1 MNKKTLSP
9 LYLLTLIIPIAIGCY
24 WLINNQEK
32 PKLVEMQA
40 PVKYIEPQKDY
51 SASIRDFDLILTQSY
66 NPIAGLS
73 YRERSAIENDLVRI
87 SKIIIDFDPKS
98 KTKPSEKMEAS
109 KVINSNFKELY
120 QHIVELLRDDFIH
133 GKIASYE
140 VKSKCDYYMVN
151 YFNADGSVKTLTA
164 IILAGLIYQD
174 YVNR

>member
-1 MNKKTLSP
+1 MNNKNLSP
-9 LYLLTLIIPIAIGCY
+9 LYLLILLIPIAIGCL

-32 PKLVEMQA
+32 PKSNEIKT
-40 PVKYIEPQKDY
+40 PVINVEPQKDY

-66 NPIAGLS
+66 NPILGLP
-73 YRERSAIENDLVRI
+73 YRERSAIENDLIRI